1 MDGWGKKICNK
12 NTDGQGNLQRYEEA
26 CSRWAIGV
34 DFGPLQKAWRVSKVT
49 KSFHFLSS
57 KGITLTFL
65 RKFSHLSQDKLELK
79 NKKESV
85 RYETKPD
92 EDTKSRRLTR
102 LLDNPSS
109 VIKSVRHASP
119 LLRPAHQL
127 CPLDEK
133 VHILPIP
140 VGIWHVRH

>member
-1 MDGWGKKICNK
+1 MQSLGYRCRLWTTAEGVEGVKGNQVLPLPLF
-12 NTDGQGNLQRYEEA
+12 QG
-26 CSRWAIGV
+26 
-34 DFGPLQKAWRVSKVT
+34 D
-49 KSFHFLSS
+49 H
-57 KGITLTFL
+57 LTFL
-65 RKFSHLSQDKLELK
+65 RKFSHLSQDELELK
-79 NKKESV
+79 NKKDLSV

-102 LLDNPSS
+102 LLNNPSS